1 MPSYQPRNILIPKP
15 DTYGDIVLIE
25 PLIRRL
31 QVSWPDCRIHLLVR
45 EGYDEVAPLF
55 DSRVHWLT
63 TAIDP
68 YTQDPP
74 GNADAVTALWDKL
87 DAIDSDMV
95 LAGAYE
101 MTWLEPLIADRM
113 SGARKIA
120 FSNLTVAKGKESAL
134 AAHLKR
140 TPREIFEE
148 IVSVDSE
155 LEDWRKWN
163 AMAEY
168 ITGVAESE
176 SQPQISVPSEWKG
189 RAEDWLNRR
198 ELSSISWIACCPA
211 GNVNVPI
218 KAWPAERFSETLRE
232 MWKSRS
238 LPIVL
243 MGHKAEREILE
254 SIAHD
259 LRENRANCHVWAGED
274 GEISILAAL
283 ISQGSYYFGN
293 DTGAMHIAAALG
305 IPVAAV
311 FGGGTWPRFRPA
323 VDRYAIVYQPLD
335 CFGCGWE
342 CAYGTAPCL
351 GTIPVEPVLRAMEQL
366 LDTPEEPM
374 NLEIEVDTE
383 LRRHGS
389 FEAFSR
395 YHSSLLVESWKEK
408 EAVIQRQLKRIDEL
422 ERTLRSESEGSPRR
436 LNKTTDDTDGHG

>member
-1 MPSYQPRNILIPKP
+1 MSASQPENVIVIKP
-15 DTYGDIVLIE
+15 DTYGDLVLIE

-31 QVSWPDCRIHLLVR
+31 HNFWPDCRIHLLVR
-45 EGYDEVAPLF
+45 EGYQDMAPLLF
-55 DSRVHWLT
+55 PQIHCLT
-63 TAIDP
+63 TPIDP
-68 YTQDPP
+68 YSQDPSGYP
-74 GNADAVTALWDKL
+74 EAIASLWEELGEIEPD
-87 DAIDSDMV
+87 IV
-95 LAGAYE
+95 IAGTYE

-120 FSNLTVAKGKESAL
+120 FSNLTIAKGKEPAL
-134 AAHLKR
+134 ASYLKR
-140 TPREIFEE
+140 PPRDIFEE
-148 IVSVDSE
+148 IVTVDPE

-176 SQPQISVPSEWKG
+176 SQPQISVPSQWKA
-189 RAEDWLNRR
+189 RAVDWLKMR
-198 ELSSISWIACCPA
+198 ELSSIPWVACCPA
-211 GNVNVPI
+211 GNANVPI
-218 KAWPAERFSETLRE
+218 KAWPAERFSETLCE
-232 MWKSRS
+232 MWKSRG

-243 MGHKAEREILE
+243 MGYKAEREILD
-254 SIAHD
+254 SIAVD
-259 LRENRANCHVWAGED
+259 LRENRATCHVWSGED
-274 GEISILAAL
+274 GEFSIVAAL

-323 VDRYAIVYQPLD
+323 ADRYAIVYQLLD

-351 GTIPVEPVLRAMEQL
+351 GTIPVEPVLRAMDQL
-366 LDTPEEPM
+366 LETQEQSV

-395 YHSSLLVESWKEK
+395 YHSRLLVESWKEK
-408 EAVIQRQLKRIDEL
+408 EAVIQSQLKRICEL
-422 ERTLRSESEGSPRR
+422 ERKLRSESERSPHR